1 MNYTVAILISFFL
14 CVHHMGGTA
23 RLLLYMVRNKG
34 VCISYS
40 KNNECLI
47 VRGTVLGRRPCVF
60 AYLNL
65 FATYECNNLR
75 NN

>member
-23 RLLLYMVRNKG
+23 RLLYMVRNKG

-40 KNNECLI
+40 ENNECLI
-47 VRGTVLGRRPCVF
+47 VHGERFWGVVRASSLI
-60 AYLNL
+60 
-65 FATYECNNLR
+65 
-75 NN
+75 